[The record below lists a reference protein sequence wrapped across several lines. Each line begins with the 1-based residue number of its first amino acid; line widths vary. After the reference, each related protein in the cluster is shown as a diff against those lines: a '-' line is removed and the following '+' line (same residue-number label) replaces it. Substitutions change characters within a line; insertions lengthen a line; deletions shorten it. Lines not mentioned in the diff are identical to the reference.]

1 MKPLLSLAVILLTVL
16 VGMTGYRLFARTD
29 QWTYLVAAPKD
40 EELVHTLNELGSQ
53 GWEIVS
59 SRRATNGEGGVA
71 SYEMVLR
78 HKGVGVHYDGKP

>member
-1 MKPLLSLAVILLTVL
+1 MKHLLSVAVILLSLL
-16 VGMTGYRLFARTD
+16 VGMTGYGLFTRTD

-59 SRRATNGEGGVA
+59 SRRATNGEGGTA

-78 HKGVGVHYDGKP
+78 HKGASVRYDGKP